1 MKLKRPQPISRCL
14 RKLFALLLA
23 TLLAVA
29 SGTTLAA
36 ETGHSGG
43 HSGGGHAGGPGTTH
57 GGGHDL
63 IGHDSDHGDAG
74 SQGSRGMRRGKGAGR
89 HASSD
94 IHQGGH
100 DSGRRV
106 ENTIFRGGRPVWARE
121 GILEVEL
128 GRLNMGRVPTLVLA
142 RALDEAALRYDPE
155 TMSTFYGLDAESAA
169 TLLESDYANVVRLD
183 SPQQNLALY
192 RDVMMDFPQ
201 PLLSGL
207 QPASQ
212 LDLAAIY
219 LGSAADKAIPITEES
234 VIAINRILG
243 LVPLE
248 ANDQAV
254 LALKADTV
262 RIGLA
267 TGHGPDSGH

>member
-1 MKLKRPQPISRCL
+1 MKIQRPRSAVRRPRWH
-14 RKLFALLLA
+14 ALLLS
-23 TLLAVA
+23 TLLALA
-29 SGTTLAA
+29 CGMALAA
-36 ETGHSGG
+36 ESGHSGG
-43 HSGGGHAGGPGTTH
+43 PSRGHAGGQGGTH
-57 GGGHDL
+57 GGSHDV
-63 IGHDSDHGDAG
+63 ITHDSDHGDSATHG
-74 SQGSRGMRRGKGAGR
+74 QRRMRRGKDAGGR
-89 HASSD
+89 AASD
-94 IHQGGH
+94 IHHGGH

-106 ENTIFRGGRPVWARE
+106 ENTIFRGGRPVWAQE
-121 GILEVEL
+121 GIPEVEL
-128 GRLNMGRVPTLVLA
+128 GRLNMGRAPAFVLA

-155 TMSTFYGLDAESAA
+155 TMATFYGLDAESAA
-169 TLLESDYANVVRLD
+169 ALLESDYASVIRLD

-201 PLLSGL
+201 PLLPGL

-243 LVPLE
+243 LVPLD
-248 ANDQAV
+248 AGDQAA